1 MKYLVLTLAVVGL
14 LSGGVSCTSASG
26 GTEAPADGHFRADA
40 GEDIQAGEG
49 DVVTLR
55 ASGIN
60 GMEPFLF
67 RWNVERIPD
76 GVEDVTLSDKTA
88 AETTTSRLTTQGRY
102 VFRVVVVDAEGHD
115 AYSFIT
121 VEVGP
126 PGTGTVTALEV
137 SIEGPETV
145 TPGEA
150 GELRAVV
157 EGEGDFTYL
166 WEVVSGGNVT
176 LDSPDQPVTGF
187 TIEEPGTVVVRVTVR
202 DETANSV
209 GAAEWTIEAFFEGAL
224 AVEVSGP
231 SSVEVNE
238 VVEVTAAVSNANGEI
253 TYAWTVTD
261 GEAELTNAD
270 TDTVSAHPTAPGRL
284 AVQVEVTDAYDG
296 STATDEYVVTVTAST
311 APLNLLTTRPDI
323 LKVGEGG
330 DLAVEIEGGGGEF
343 DEITYAWEVVSGDA
357 VLDDPSAAEPVLT
370 ASQAETIQLS
380 VEVTAAATGVTRVGE
395 AEVFVVTIADDRPQ
409 VVLTFNRFDDL
420 VFELRP
426 DVAPKTVANFLRYV
440 DDGFY
445 EGAVIHRVAKTGEGE
460 DFVIQGG
467 GFRPT
472 DDGDLEKLE
481 PRDPV
486 PSEADNGLSNVRGT
500 IAMALQG
507 GDVDSGTSQWF
518 VNMQDNSEGTA
529 VDLDAQ
535 GFTVFASVV
544 DPGMNVADAI
554 AAVETGTRTAIA
566 DGEPH
571 DMEDVPVEDVI
582 IESIERRSVADQDHN
597 EGEPFTDTTPPSSF
611 PV

>member
-26 GTEAPADGHFRADA
+26 GTEAPAAGHFRADA

-102 VFRVVVVDAEGHD
+102 VFRVVVVDAEEHD

-157 EGEGDFTYL
+157 EVEIEGEGDFTYL

-187 TIEEPGTVVVRVTVR
+187 TVEEPGAVAVRVTVK
-202 DETANSV
+202 DETANAV

-224 AVEVSGP
+224 AVDVSGP

-238 VVEVTAAVSNANGEI
+238 VVEVTATVSNANGEI
-253 TYAWTVTD
+253 AYAWTVTD

-284 AVQVEVTDAYDG
+284 AVQVEVTDAYDE
-296 STATDEYVVTVTAST
+296 STATDEYVVTVAAST
-311 APLNLLTTRPDI
+311 APLELLTTSPDI

-445 EGAVIHRVAKTGEGE
+445 DGIVIHRVAKTGEGE

-472 DDGDLEKLE
+472 DDGDLEELE

-518 VNMQDNSEGTA
+518 VNMQDNSAGTA

-544 DPGMNVADAI
+544 DPGMDVADAI
-554 AAVETGTRTAIA
+554 AAVETGTRTAIT

-597 EGEPFTDTTPPSSF
+597 EGEPLMDTPR
-611 PV
+611 